1 MITAWLWEHCGSGAA
16 RKHIPPCVREA
27 RPEMIE
33 AFLASSAKGDGSVH
47 THSASRLSHLGAA
60 GPKIGPLTGARQRP
74 ALRAVGLGE
83 RVRLL
88 RVAVRRCLG

>member
-47 THSASRLSHLGAA
+47 THSASRRYATSSRQLTDDLLEVLCKLGRGQKMRSCRRQAA
-60 GPKIGPLTGARQRP
+60 GP
-74 ALRAVGLGE
+74 
-83 RVRLL
+83 
-88 RVAVRRCLG
+88 